1 MIGRLAHIVS
11 KHPVPLRVLVAVLCV
26 AFLLPPQIV
35 AQETE
40 QPVTTAENS
49 KTHPPQE
56 PEQAND
62 ESAPDE
68 TTDTEPLIEDLNSG
82 IDGEAPDS
90 ILVEVRAPGYSP
102 EYRLRRPFNPNPTR
116 AVWLSALCPG
126 LGQVYNRRYWKLPII
141 IAGFMG
147 LGYGTSWNNTQY
159 NDYAKAY
166 SDLMDADPSTD
177 SYMDFFPPTTSES
190 DLDRT
195 WLANTL
201 KSRKNY
207 YRRNRELC
215 IICMVGVYLL
225 CMIDAYVD
233 ATMAHFDISP
243 DLSLDIQPALLT
255 VPGQHNKPAMGIHW
269 ALNF

>member
-1 MIGRLAHIVS
+1 M
-11 KHPVPLRVLVAVLCV
+11 RVLVAVLCV
-26 AFLLPPQIV
+26 AYLLPPQV
-35 AQETE
+35 AAQKPGQALT
-40 QPVTTAENS
+40 PVEAVEAAS
-49 KTHPPQE
+49 PQE
-56 PEQAND
+56 PEQ
-62 ESAPDE
+62 ESEVAGSGQ
-68 TTDTEPLIEDLNSG
+68 TTDGEMPAEGLNPGVTE
-82 IDGEAPDS
+82 EASDS

-102 EYRLRRPFNPNPTR
+102 EYGLRRPFNPNPTR

-126 LGQVYNRRYWKLPII
+126 FGQVYNRRYWKLPII

-166 SDLMDADPSTD
+166 SDLMDADPGTN
-177 SYMDFFPPTTSES
+177 SYMDFFPPTTTEG

-243 DLSLDIQPALLT
+243 DLSLDVQPALFA

>member
-1 MIGRLAHIVS
+1 MVS
-11 KHPVPLRVLVAVLCV
+11 VLC
-26 AFLLPPQIV
+26 ASFLMMPHSLS
-35 AQETE
+35 AQEP
-40 QPVTTAENS
+40 QPVEADS
-49 KTHPPQE
+49 VSQ
-56 PEQAND
+56 QILD
-62 ESAPDE
+62 GQL
-68 TTDTEPLIEDLNSG
+68 LIEDPNLRVV
-82 IDGEAPDS
+82 EQTPDS
-90 ILVEVRAPGYSP
+90 VLVEVRAPGYSP
-102 EYRLRRPFNPNPTR
+102 EYGLRRPFNPNPTR

-159 NDYAKAY
+159 NDYARAY
-166 SDLMDADPSTD
+166 SDLMDADPTTN
-177 SYMDFFPPTTSES
+177 SYMNFFPPTTSES

-195 WLANTL
+195 WLANSL

-225 CMIDAYVD
+225 CMVDAYVD

-243 DLSLDIQPALLT
+243 DLSLDIQPALFA
-255 VPGQHNKPAMGIHW
+255 VPGQHNKPAMGLHW

>member
-1 MIGRLAHIVS
+1 MIQRMTALVMAMLMILPGTPVLHATEPADSVPQGERQDVMLDARLSVID
-11 KHPVPLRVLVAVLCV
+11 PDL
-26 AFLLPPQIV
+26 
-35 AQETE
+35 TE
-40 QPVTTAENS
+40 TAE
-49 KTHPPQE
+49 Q
-56 PEQAND
+56 
-62 ESAPDE
+62 
-68 TTDTEPLIEDLNSG
+68 G
-82 IDGEAPDS
+82 DS

-102 EYRLRRPFNPNPTR
+102 EYGLRRPFNPDPTR

-147 LGYGTSWNNTQY
+147 LGYGTSWNNTQF
-159 NDYAKAY
+159 NDYARAY
-166 SDLMDADPSTD
+166 SDLMDADPSTN
-177 SYMDFFPPTTSES
+177 SYMNFFPPTTSES
-190 DLDRT
+190 DLDKT

-201 KSRKNY
+201 RSRKNY

-243 DLSLDIQPALLT
+243 DLSLDIQPAVFP
-255 VPGQHNKPAMGIHW
+255 VPGQHNKPAMGLQW